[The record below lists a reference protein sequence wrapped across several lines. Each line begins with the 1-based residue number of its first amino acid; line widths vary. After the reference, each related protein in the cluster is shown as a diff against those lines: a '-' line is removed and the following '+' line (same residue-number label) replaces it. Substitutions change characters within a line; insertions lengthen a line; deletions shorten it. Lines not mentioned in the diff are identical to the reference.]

1 LLARGA
7 MAMREI
13 LALELGGRGGDAA
26 LLADELERGSG
37 DEGEPAEPPAA
48 PADASE
54 GWNFEGPG
62 PAPPPAG
69 ELVAIFRAEAA
80 RHLGGLGA
88 QLAAVSARPDDHKT
102 VEQIERVFHTIKG
115 AAATVG
121 LTEVARLAADIQHA
135 LEAIV
140 DGGTV
145 MDAALIA
152 DATRAA

>member
-1 LLARGA
+1 TRAAGLLERVAGRARADLEEAAVRAARARRQVELLARGA

-37 DEGEPAEPPAA
+37 DEGEPAAPPAA

-88 QLAAVSARPDDHKT
+88 LLAAVSARPDDHKT

-115 AAATVG
+115 AA
-121 LTEVARLAADIQHA
+121 
-135 LEAIV
+135 
-140 DGGTV
+140 
-145 MDAALIA
+145 
-152 DATRAA
+152 